1 MRFIILQEGDI
12 MLITNNM
19 DCNVTM
25 KEFAARFK
33 QHRVAARIT
42 QRELAKKTGVGLRTI
57 SRFEKGE
64 EVGMLTF
71 IKLLQGV
78 GLEHN
83 LENIIPDY
91 TRRPSY
97 FANNGVLPKRAIK
110 KEQLNSEWK
119 WGDEQ

>member
-1 MRFIILQEGDI
+1 MV
-12 MLITNNM
+12 ITNDLDN
-19 DCNVTM
+19 NEAM
-25 KEFAARFK
+25 KELAARFK
-33 QHRVAARIT
+33 QHRISARIT
-42 QRELAKKTGVGLRTI
+42 QKELAEKTGVSQRTI
-57 SRFEKGE
+57 THFEKGGK
-64 EVGMLTF
+64 VGLLTF
-71 IKLLQGV
+71 IKLLHGV

>member
-1 MRFIILQEGDI
+1 
-12 MLITNNM
+12 MLITNNL
-19 DCNVTM
+19 DGNVTM

-33 QHRVAARIT
+33 QHRVAVRIT

-64 EVGMLTF
+64 EIGILTF

-78 GLEHN
+78 ELERN
-83 LENIIPDY
+83 LENVIPDY

-97 FANNGVLPKRAIK
+97 YANNGNLPKRAVRK
-110 KEQLNSEWK
+110 KQADSEWK

>member
-1 MRFIILQEGDI
+1 
-12 MLITNNM
+12 M

>member
-1 MRFIILQEGDI
+1 
-12 MLITNNM
+12 MLIANNLNC
-19 DCNVTM
+19 DVAM
-25 KEFAARFK
+25 KELAARFK
-33 QHRVAARIT
+33 QHRIAARIT

-64 EVGMLTF
+64 EIGFLTF

-78 GLEHN
+78 GLERN

-91 TRRPSY
+91 TKRPSY
-97 FANNGVLPKRAIK
+97 FANNGNLPKRAVK
-110 KEQLNSEWK
+110 KEQLNKEWK